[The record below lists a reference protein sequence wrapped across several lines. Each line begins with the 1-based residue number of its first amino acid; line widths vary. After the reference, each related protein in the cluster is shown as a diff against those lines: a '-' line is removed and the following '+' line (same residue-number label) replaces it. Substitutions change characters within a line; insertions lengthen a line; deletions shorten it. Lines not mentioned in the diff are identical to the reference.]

1 MIKYLNVN
9 RVYFHAYKT
18 SKLNT
23 LNSICSRHACT
34 LDDIARGLLTFSY
47 SPCFQSGFAETNSV
61 TLPCRMSSSLKVSY
75 NLSKP
80 LLYTS

>member
-80 LLYTS
+80 LLHTS